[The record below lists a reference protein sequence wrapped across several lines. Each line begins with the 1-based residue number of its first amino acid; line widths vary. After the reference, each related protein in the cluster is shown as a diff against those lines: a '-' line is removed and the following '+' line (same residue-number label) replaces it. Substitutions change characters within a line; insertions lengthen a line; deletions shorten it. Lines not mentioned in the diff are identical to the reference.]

1 MNRKQY
7 LYIILLFT
15 AISMVA
21 GVAVYPAGWSE
32 TAVQETCG
40 PTADQYNLG
49 KLYYNFWFVFI
60 L

>member
-49 KLYYNFWFVFI
+49 KLYYNF
-60 L
+60 